1 MAGVLMSTGGKG
13 RRGDAFVLRLIF
25 IQNERTSYWVA
36 RPERARWFW
45 GRSSQNAAWECCII
59 GFTQVDGGVTS
70 HRVAWPGHYLVT
82 GGGGD
87 RTIDA
92 GSPRGGSPAAPAGA
106 VTTEGMETGATAT
119 TTRVWSLTQIFAFS
133 LLLHN

>member
-1 MAGVLMSTGGKG
+1 M
-13 RRGDAFVLRLIF
+13 
-25 IQNERTSYWVA
+25 
-36 RPERARWFW
+36 
-45 GRSSQNAAWECCII
+45 
-59 GFTQVDGGVTS
+59 
-70 HRVAWPGHYLVT
+70 T

-119 TTRVWSLTQIFAFS
+119 TTRVWSLTQGKTKLTMS
-133 LLLHN
+133 KTKHKTSVKS

>member
-1 MAGVLMSTGGKG
+1 M
-13 RRGDAFVLRLIF
+13 
-25 IQNERTSYWVA
+25 
-36 RPERARWFW
+36 
-45 GRSSQNAAWECCII
+45 
-59 GFTQVDGGVTS
+59 
-70 HRVAWPGHYLVT
+70 AWPGHYLVT

-92 GSPRGGSPAAPAGA
+92 GSPSGGSPAAPAGA

-133 LLLHN
+133 LLLHNSLLCILYRSPDEVRFDTRLVHGFFMPFHSAG

>member
-1 MAGVLMSTGGKG
+1 M
-13 RRGDAFVLRLIF
+13 
-25 IQNERTSYWVA
+25 
-36 RPERARWFW
+36 
-45 GRSSQNAAWECCII
+45 
-59 GFTQVDGGVTS
+59 VTS

-133 LLLHN
+133 LLLHNSLLCLKYVPKPRRNVWYPRFDTRLVHGFFMPFHSASSVLL